1 MKSSTFTVCGCGI
14 DVYLEA
20 MGGACRPGIG
30 DSIVNRSIHVVVR
43 GRVQGVSYRYWTH
56 AEANRRGL
64 SGWVRNRDDGAVE
77 AVFAG
82 PDGQV
87 QEMLLALRS
96 GPPAA
101 RVSDVEIIAEGGV
114 DAGESFRIR
123 Y

>member
-1 MKSSTFTVCGCGI
+1 
-14 DVYLEA
+14 
-20 MGGACRPGIG
+20 
-30 DSIVNRSIHVVVR
+30 VNRSIHVVVR

-64 SGWVRNRDDGAVE
+64 SGWVRNREDGAVE

-82 PDGQV
+82 DDAQV
-87 QEMLLALRS
+87 QEMLLALSS

-101 RVSDVEIIAEGGV
+101 RVSDVEILAESGV
-114 DAGESFRIR
+114 NAGESFQIR